1 MSIRN
6 VTQRTALAAAYASA
20 APFGCLFTAD
30 PGTANAATGEVSG
43 GSPAYA
49 RKNLGWTAASGGS
62 TSGGATFD
70 VPSGTIVTFAGVA
83 ASGTAGAADVRDS
96 GSVPS
101 QQFSSQ
107 GQYAISTSY
116 TQS

>member
-1 MSIRN
+1 MAIRN

-20 APFGCLFTAD
+20 APFGALFTAD
-30 PGTANAATGEVSG
+30 PGTANSATGEVSG

-62 TSGGATFD
+62 TTGGATFD
-70 VPSGTIVTFAGVA
+70 VPSGVTVTFAAVA
-83 ASGTAGAADVRDS
+83 ASGTAGTADIRDS
-96 GSVPS
+96 GAVPS

-107 GQYAISTSY
+107 GQYVISTSY